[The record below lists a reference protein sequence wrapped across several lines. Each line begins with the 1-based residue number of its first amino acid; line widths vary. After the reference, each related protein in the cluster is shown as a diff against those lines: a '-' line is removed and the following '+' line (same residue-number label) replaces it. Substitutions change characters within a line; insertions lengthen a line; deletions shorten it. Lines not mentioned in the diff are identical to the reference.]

1 MTSNVTFGLLS
12 LVLGV
17 AAMLQGCGGGGGEG
31 APTATPSAGTG
42 ANPSDANPSTGQP
55 TGVPSGNL
63 PTAPMPTDLV
73 YADAVPS
80 SASLFTLGSSRWLVS
95 NLISERSAI
104 RLAAAGSNAYAG
116 WVELDKRT
124 PGGATSTGRLKL
136 ASVSQTAWNV
146 GTTSAS
152 AGGLVEGRTLAIA
165 ASEQASGAIAAWVEY
180 GMVANGTEWRIRST
194 AFGAGGVSAAT
205 EVFTLPDTSAARVD
219 KLLVRFN
226 ADGSPEIFWLV
237 QTWRAGTG
245 EIGSSA
251 LWRAVR
257 AGAGWQAT
265 RLRQVADGTI
275 DDLTAWGG
283 GSLGQSGLAWLERV
297 GSSTKLMSASAAD
310 LLQGQSTTLATAAS
324 MTEVQASSSA
334 GLVALAWRA
343 SECTGSTRQTTSS
356 SVKPLAVA
364 TAAATSFTTCL
375 TVREGSSPWKDARTL
390 GTLTSNEFDTAA
402 VAVRPSGEIL
412 VVWSGE
418 IGAYKQVAAAA
429 CTANSCNAA
438 STLATPNMG
447 PIARAAVT
455 ATTSGFAVS
464 WVDVDPY
471 AQHLT
476 AARFVRMNA
485 AGTMVGESKPVRGV
499 FYGTGMSP
507 TNKEPA
513 LVATGDS
520 VLLGWRTE
528 RFNTDATSD
537 FNAAWITP

>member
-1 MTSNVTFGLLS
+1 
-12 LVLGV
+12 
-17 AAMLQGCGGGGGEG
+17 
-31 APTATPSAGTG
+31 
-42 ANPSDANPSTGQP
+42 
-55 TGVPSGNL
+55 
-63 PTAPMPTDLV
+63 MPTDLV

-80 SASLFTLGSSRWLVS
+80 SASLFSLGSSRWLVS
-95 NLISERSAI
+95 NLIAESSAI
-104 RLAAAGSNAYAG
+104 RLAATGSNAYAG

-146 GTTSAS
+146 GTASIS
-152 AGGLVEGRTLAIA
+152 AGGLVEGRGLAIA
-165 ASEQASGAIAAWVEY
+165 ASEQAGGAIAAWVEY
-180 GMVANGTEWRIRST
+180 AMAANGTEWRIRS
-194 AFGAGGVSAAT
+194 APFGAGGVSAVT

-245 EIGSSA
+245 EVGSSA

-257 AGAGWQAT
+257 AGAGWQASQ
-265 RLRQVADGTI
+265 LRHVSKGTI

-283 GSLGQSGLAWLERV
+283 DTSGQSGLAWLERV
-297 GSSTKLMSASAAD
+297 GSSTKLMTAPAAS
-310 LLQGQSTTLATAAS
+310 LPQGQPTMLATAAAI
-324 MTEVQASSSA
+324 TEVQSSMSS

-343 SECTGSTRQTTSS
+343 SECTGSIRQTTSS
-356 SVKPLAVA
+356 TVKPLAVA
-364 TAAATSFTTCL
+364 TAAITTFTTCL
-375 TVREGSSPWKDARTL
+375 SVREGSSPWKDARTL
-390 GTLTSNEFDTAA
+390 GTLTSSEFDTSA

-418 IGAYKQVAAAA
+418 IGAYKQVAAAS
-429 CTANSCNAA
+429 CTTNLCSPA

-455 ATTSGFAVS
+455 STTSGFAVS
-464 WVDVDPY
+464 WVDIDPY
-471 AQHLT
+471 AQNLT
-476 AARFVRMNA
+476 ATQFVRMTA
-485 AGTMVGESKPVRGV
+485 AGAMVGLPNPVRGV
-499 FYGTGMSP
+499 FYGSGMSP
-507 TNKEPA
+507 TNKEPM

-537 FNAAWITP
+537 FNAAWIAP